1 MEFIIAKNYWNEMNQ
16 DGTEVKVI
24 NVLKFDKM
32 EWGYLHGENEIPL
45 IPKFDLIDT
54 IYFETEAE
62 REKEWNLMKVDG
74 YTSVNDFQPPA
85 YTHDHASSLREA
97 VAGKGN

>member
-1 MEFIIAKNYWNEMNQ
+1 
-16 DGTEVKVI
+16 
-24 NVLKFDKM
+24 
-32 EWGYLHGENEIPL
+32 
-45 IPKFDLIDT
+45 
-54 IYFETEAE
+54 
-62 REKEWNLMKVDG
+62 MKVDG